1 MGIVGGGIYYLP
13 AQTRSQRTNNGHRS
27 TSGAQSVA
35 VVEHSSV
42 RAVGR
47 SGILERSV
55 CAGAFGLKTKSP
67 VGGACSE
74 CLELAAGGS
83 EGTEIIRTIILVVSG
98 KVHANN
104 VPGGG

>member
-1 MGIVGGGIYYLP
+1 M
-13 AQTRSQRTNNGHRS
+13 
-27 TSGAQSVA
+27 
-35 VVEHSSV
+35 
-42 RAVGR
+42 
-47 SGILERSV
+47 